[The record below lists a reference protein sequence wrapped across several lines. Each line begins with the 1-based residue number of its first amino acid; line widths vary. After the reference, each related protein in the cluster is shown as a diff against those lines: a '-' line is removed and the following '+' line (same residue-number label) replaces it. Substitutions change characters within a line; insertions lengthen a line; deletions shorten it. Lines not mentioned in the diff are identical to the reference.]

1 MGFWSSIGSAISSAV
16 SGAIST
22 ISSVASSIGSA
33 ISGVAGSL
41 LKVASPYVSGVLN
54 VINAIS
60 TILGI
65 IKPEEK
71 LDELGDRAINADKQ
85 IEDFDTTAEYIDY
98 LRNDVPFDKEKFD
111 KLSESEKLA
120 RSAIGASIALKGVEE
135 KKGFEI
141 STDTLT
147 TLAKMQ
153 ENDLIKESDFDK
165 VLDEFKYDQKELN
178 DFVEDKADFETSE
191 IVEDK
196 LLLVYQE
203 LEPNLSQEEIKD
215 KIFNTQI
222 GEK

>member
-1 MGFWSSIGSAISSAV
+1 MGFWSSLGSAIGSMV
-16 SGAIST
+16 SGAIGFV
-22 ISSVASSIGSA
+22 SSVASSIGGALSA
-33 ISGVAGSL
+33 VAGSL
-41 LKVASPYVSGVLN
+41 LKVALPYVGAVLS
-54 VINAIS
+54 VINVIS
-60 TILGI
+60 TILGV
-65 IKPEEK
+65 IKPEEN
-71 LDELGDRAINADKQ
+71 LDELGDKALNAGKK
-85 IEDFDTTAEYIDY
+85 IEEFDTTAEYIDY

-111 KLSESEKLA
+111 KLSDSEKLA

-135 KKGFEI
+135 KKGFDI
-141 STDTLT
+141 STDTLV

-153 ENDLIKESDFDK
+153 ENNLIKESDFDK

-203 LEPNLSQEEIKD
+203 LEPNLSQEEIKE
-215 KIFNTQI
+215 KVFNTQI

>member
-1 MGFWSSIGSAISSAV
+1 MGFFSSISSAV

-196 LLLVYQE
+196 LSSVYQE
-203 LEPNLSQEEIKD
+203 LEPNLSQEEIKE